1 MIELPIGGNNANNF
15 AEAQF
20 LVLRDLILLH
30 TKENNV
36 VGLIDKLSIDLED
49 HYMNKLLSIADVS
62 YYGVYKHWFKGKGK
76 ERIKK
81 DLCAYLSTV
90 ENFGNNIFKVG
101 SSSSSQGQRC
111 FFSLAITVTN
121 CCDRTRGCTWVGS

>member
-1 MIELPIGGNNANNF
+1 M
-15 AEAQF
+15 
-20 LVLRDLILLH
+20 VLRDLILLH

-36 VGLIDKLSIDLED
+36 VGLMDKLSIDLED

-81 DLCAYLSTV
+81 ICVPISPL
-90 ENFGNNIFKVG
+90 
-101 SSSSSQGQRC
+101 
-111 FFSLAITVTN
+111 
-121 CCDRTRGCTWVGS
+121 